1 MNDSFHGKHIL
12 VVEDEM
18 MILMMIED
26 MLTDFGY
33 RVVYSASTVDQALA
47 LIEAH
52 HIDAATLDVNLHGV
66 DSYSIADVLDARN
79 VPFAFV
85 TGYGSYG
92 LRKDYHLRPTLKKPF
107 LRQDLEGM
115 LERLLSEPAV

>member
-1 MNDSFHGKHIL
+1 MNGSLLGKHIL

-26 MLTDFGY
+26 MLADLGCAA
-33 RVVYSASTVDQALA
+33 VHSASTVDQALA

-52 HIDAATLDVNLHGV
+52 HIDAATLDVNLHGA
-66 DSYSIADVLDARN
+66 DSYPIADVLGARN

-92 LRKDYHLRPTLKKPF
+92 LRKGYHLHSTLKKPF
-107 LRQDLEGM
+107 RRQELEDM
-115 LERLLSEPAV
+115 LKHLLSEQVV